1 MQRRIATSS
10 RPWEEQA
17 GFSRGIRVGNLVE
30 VSMTSPA
37 GPDGEIL
44 HAGKVYEQTKA
55 SLEVIGGVLEELG
68 ASFSDVYRTRM
79 YPLDMSQWAQ
89 AGRAHKEIFAAIRP
103 VTGWVGLAAFFHP
116 DIVVEVE
123 VTAIVDG
130 PPDG

>member
-1 MQRRIATSS
+1 MERRMVTSS

-44 HAGKVYEQTKA
+44 HPGKVYQQTKA
-55 SLEVIGGVLEELG
+55 SLEIIGEVLAELG
-68 ASFSDVYRTRM
+68 ASFKDVYRTRM
-79 YPLDMSQWAQ
+79 YLLDMSQWAE
-89 AGRAHKEIFAAIRP
+89 AGRAHKEVFADIRP

-123 VTAIVDG
+123 VTAIVDDA
-130 PPDG
+130 P